1 METLDTQHTQLGT
14 GHFGT
19 EDWVLGPGHR
29 EECGRGGHTLE
40 KTGVEKIFSGYGM
53 KKGPG

>member
-1 METLDTQHTQLGT
+1 MGTLDTQHTQLGT